1 MKPIG
6 SEKLPVNQK
15 IKRIMEI
22 ANFGINP
29 RKDVSDVNTTLE
41 YSVKAADGM
50 LYGIE
55 RNKSN
60 YVIKVGLNESTLDY
74 IGGLHNSKKYT
85 FGRYSEAMK
94 KLNLIMKPL
103 NESHN
108 NGGGFSLINEQ
119 EKFVLKTRDEETE
132 DLGGDFGSEEE
143 SFDDVDLDV
152 EGGDEDLDVDV
163 EGGDE
168 DLDVDVDVAVED
180 DGPFADKTKTIQKLT
195 GKLGQKLRDLKDDVD
210 ADLIKYV
217 INSVIAAVNLDLL
230 DEDDVEEIVGKFES
244 DEEMDYEEEGEVD
257 FEMTGEEEFEDGG
270 EEEMDMDLDLGGEE
284 ELGEVEDAGEDLTG
298 EAPEE
303 LDEFWAAAARVVAP
317 AVAAYAG
324 EKLVDKM
331 MDEQEL
337 GEEMDDET
345 EVDDDEAD
353 IQTITGIENS
363 ADAEAIT
370 ADAVSQIN
378 DIFATNP
385 ADNVFESNDRVSK
398 TLKKYFVESPR
409 EKQVRLKKTSN
420 YLKNKISTTKRFKKL
435 NENYTSVEQEI
446 MTKKVVKRYPNL
458 NFVGKKG
465 NNIVLE
471 SNKKVIEVS
480 PKGQLIY

>member
-22 ANFGINP
+22 ANFGVSP
-29 RKDVSDVNTTLE
+29 REDVSDVNTTLE

-108 NGGGFSLINEQ
+108 DGGGFSLISEQ
-119 EKFVLKTRDEETE
+119 EKFVLKTKDEETE

-143 SFDDVDLDV
+143 SFDDTELGGEEESFDDVDLEGEEGDAEVSMDV
-152 EGGDEDLDVDV
+152 E
-163 EGGDE
+163 
-168 DLDVDVDVAVED
+168 VED
-180 DGPFADKTKTIQKLT
+180 DGPFVDRTKTIQKLT

-230 DEDDVEEIVGKFES
+230 DDEDVEEIVGKFES

-257 FEMTGEEEFEDGG
+257 LEMTGEEEFEDDGEDFGG
-270 EEEMDMDLDLGGEE
+270 EEMDMDLGGEE
-284 ELGEVEDAGEDLTG
+284 ELGEGHHEGA
-298 EAPEE
+298 EE

-337 GEEMDDET
+337 GEDIDSETIEDET
-345 EVDDDEAD
+345 EVEDDEAD

-378 DIFATNP
+378 QIFATNP
-385 ADNVFESNDRVSK
+385 TDNVFESNDRVSR
-398 TLKKYFVESPR
+398 TLKKYFVESPK
-409 EKQVRLKKTSN
+409 EKQVRLKEASN

-446 MTKKVVKRYPNL
+446 MTKKIVKRYPNL